1 MLLHTAMYCFPVSPI
16 DLQSIYGRSESI
28 EDTEKVM
35 KRALPI
41 DDGEGKTYRVMY
53 AVHAVSEPTSDA
65 VEVSSLG
72 PRHDGVAKN
81 FIGLV
86 TLRSL
91 NPDDLVLPDHLGAGT
106 TSTLTVDLAYSFLP
120 IAWGKGYATEAL
132 NALFEACRRGRSFWA
147 PFSKVY
153 VRALVNAENPAS
165 LGVMRKTGMTFKGI
179 YEWKGEALF
188 LAGEWTERSSL
199 HVFGMHLWE

>member
-1 MLLHTAMYCFPVSPI
+1 MLLHTTMHYFHVSPI
-16 DLQSIYGRSESI
+16 DLQSIYGISRTI

-35 KRALPI
+35 KRALPT
-41 DDGEGKTYRVMY
+41 DDGGGKTCRVMY
-53 AVHAVSEPTSDA
+53 AVHAIGEPTSDA
-65 VEVSSLG
+65 VEISSRG
-72 PRHDGVAKN
+72 DKVATK
-81 FIGLV
+81 FIGIV

-91 NPDDLVLPDHLGAGT
+91 NPDDLVLPDHLNVST
-106 TSTLTVDLAYSFLP
+106 ISTLTVDLAYSFLP

-132 NALFEACRRGRSFWA
+132 NAVFEACRRGRSFWA
-147 PFSKVY
+147 PFSKLY

-165 LGVMRKTGMTFKGI
+165 LGVMRKTGMTLKGI

-199 HVFGMHLWE
+199 HVFGMHLLQ